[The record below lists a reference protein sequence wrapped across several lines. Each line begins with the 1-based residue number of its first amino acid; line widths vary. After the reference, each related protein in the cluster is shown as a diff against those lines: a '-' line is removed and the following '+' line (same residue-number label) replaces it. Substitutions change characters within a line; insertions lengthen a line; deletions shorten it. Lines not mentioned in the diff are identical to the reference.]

1 MTLFIYCFSGW
12 NPVCLVDI
20 EADLLVKEILGSQHR
35 SERSISFWRKPEQRV
50 LMVIVFSSPNS
61 HVNK

>member
-1 MTLFIYCFSGW
+1 MSLYSYEDDCFSGW

-20 EADLLVKEILGSQHR
+20 EADLLVKESQGSQHR
-35 SERSISFWRKPEQRV
+35 FERFLRG

-61 HVNK
+61 CVNK